1 MKYLTAIALL
11 ALPGLALAQDLPA
24 DDAAPKPA
32 AITADG
38 IPPVP
43 AELAAETRPYFEYR
57 TASFSGWDPK
67 DKSMLIATRF
77 ADTVQLHTVARPGAA
92 REQITFE
99 AEPVRSG
106 SYSPEKGDVLLAS
119 KDIGGNEFYQIYR
132 IDGGKLQLLTDGKS
146 RNGMGAWTD
155 DGSLVAFSSTKRN
168 GKDTDLYVMDPRD
181 PSTTRMLAEREGG
194 GWFVVDFL
202 PDGSKALVVNYI
214 SVTNSELYLAD
225 VATGAITRV
234 TPKGET
240 VSYGAIAVAKDG
252 KVWATTD
259 AGSDFKR
266 LGTVN
271 IKTGKFTPVVEE
283 PWDVDEF
290 DVSEDGKTIAYVVN
304 AAGRTELKLYDV
316 ASGQTRKVDLPPGIA
331 SGVEIAPWGE
341 VGFTFISNQ
350 AAADAYSVYPA
361 TLKVTRWTTSEMG
374 GLDPEDNV
382 LPELVEVTSFDGEK
396 MSGFLYRPDPKKFP
410 GKRPL
415 IVSIHGGPE
424 GQASA
429 SFIGR
434 SNYYVNELGIA
445 MLLPNVRG
453 SSGFGKRFVGLDNGP
468 FKREDSVKDVAAF
481 LDAMDNDPGI
491 DTARMGVAGGS
502 YGGYMCYASA
512 IRYAA
517 RFKGAQCTVAISN
530 FVTFLENTEDYRR
543 DLRRVE
549 YGDERDPAQRKKLL
563 EISPLTRASEI
574 RMPLMVAT
582 GANDPRVP
590 ASEADQVIAAVR
602 GTGNEAWHFLAA
614 NEGHGFQK
622 KENADYYTWAAILFW
637 EKVLLGK

>member
-1 MKYLTAIALL
+1 MRYLSAAILL
-11 ALPGLALAQDLPA
+11 ALPGLAFAQEAPSS
-24 DDAAPKPA
+24 DAAPKPA

-43 AELAAETRPYFEYR
+43 MELTAETRPYFEYR

-67 DKSMLIATRF
+67 DKSMLISTRF
-77 ADTVQLHTVARPGAA
+77 ADTAQLHTVATPGAA
-92 REQITFE
+92 REQLTFE
-99 AEPVRSG
+99 AEPVRGG
-106 SYSPEKGDVLLAS
+106 SYSPEKGDVLVAT
-119 KDIGGNEFYQIYR
+119 KDIGGNEFFQLYR

-146 RNGMGAWTD
+146 RNGMGAWNE
-155 DGSLVAFSSTKRN
+155 DGSLLAFSSTKRN

-214 SVTNSELYLAD
+214 SITNSELYLAD

-234 TPKGET
+234 TPKGQT
-240 VSYGAIAVAKDG
+240 VSYGGIDVAPDG

-266 LGTVN
+266 LGTVDT
-271 IKTGKFTPVVEE
+271 KSGKFTPVVEE
-283 PWDVDEF
+283 PWDIDEF
-290 DVSEDGKTIAYVVN
+290 DVSDDGRTIAYVVN
-304 AAGRTELKLYDV
+304 TAGQTELKLYDV
-316 ASGQTRKVDLPPGIA
+316 ASKQARTVDLPPGIA
-331 SGVEIAPWGE
+331 TGIEFAPWGE
-341 VGFTFISNQ
+341 IGFTFVSNQ
-350 AAADAYSVYPA
+350 AAADAYSVDPA

-374 GLDPEDNV
+374 GLDPENNV

-415 IVSIHGGPE
+415 IVNIHGGPE

-429 SFIGR
+429 GFLGR

-445 MLLPNVRG
+445 MLRPNVRG
-453 SSGFGKRFVGLDNGP
+453 SSGYGKRFVALDNGP

-481 LDAMDNDPGI
+481 LDAMAADPGI
-491 DTARMGVAGGS
+491 DAANMGVAGGS

-512 IRYAA
+512 IRYAD

-563 EISPLTRASEI
+563 EISPLTRADEI

-590 ASEADQVIAAVR
+590 GSEADQVIEAVR

-614 NEGHGFQK
+614 NEGHGFAK
-622 KENADYYTWAAILFW
+622 KENADYYTWAAIMFW
-637 EKVLLGK
+637 QKVLLGE